1 MREAGETQASISA
14 SLGIQQASLS
24 RFLAGSNGLHG
35 ETVLKL
41 WPFVY
46 GDKYPQQSSYTE
58 PPHAP
63 QA

>member
-46 GDKYPQQSSYTE
+46 GDKQPTE
-58 PPHAP
+58 TTHAP